1 MVVIPSLT
9 RLEASDASDLLSV
22 AGDVF
27 RVPWPDA
34 AFSGDA
40 VLEMRE
46 LIDRLNSGREHGAS
60 AVARVIRQADQLRAL
75 GIGLDVTN
83 ELAMLAERHRMISG
97 VVDWLQS
104 ARPTAVQLRP
114 AVALSLQPV
123 VDEAIAALEST
134 CTELAD
140 YMEAIRTATAG
151 SLPPAEAAPVN
162 RAFAA
167 YRAAILRHMPDA
179 RIADDAFGLADQRG
193 EIIPNLTVQVS
204 DDLPAEL
211 RIQFEELAH
220 AEVEAID
227 PSLGGLLSIRYVPQ

>member
-1 MVVIPSLT
+1 
-9 RLEASDASDLLSV
+9 
-22 AGDVF
+22 
-27 RVPWPDA
+27 
-34 AFSGDA
+34 
-40 VLEMRE
+40 
-46 LIDRLNSGREHGAS
+46 
-60 AVARVIRQADQLRAL
+60 VIRQADQLRAL

>member
-1 MVVIPSLT
+1 
-9 RLEASDASDLLSV
+9 
-22 AGDVF
+22 
-27 RVPWPDA
+27 
-34 AFSGDA
+34 
-40 VLEMRE
+40 
-46 LIDRLNSGREHGAS
+46 
-60 AVARVIRQADQLRAL
+60 
-75 GIGLDVTN
+75 
-83 ELAMLAERHRMISG
+83 
-97 VVDWLQS
+97 
-104 ARPTAVQLRP
+104 
-114 AVALSLQPV
+114 V